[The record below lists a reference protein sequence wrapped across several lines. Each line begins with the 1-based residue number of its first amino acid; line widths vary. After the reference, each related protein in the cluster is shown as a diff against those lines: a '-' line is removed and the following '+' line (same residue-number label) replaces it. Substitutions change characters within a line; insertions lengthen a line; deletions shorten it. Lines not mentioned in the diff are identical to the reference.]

1 MDGLDKLEVKEI
13 IRELLKEELQPIKED
28 ISRLNKANYKMDMD
42 NIARDNRI
50 DKICNALEKT
60 NKQSEEFLAYMK
72 GQQEK
77 PLKFIETLKKTFI
90 GAIVTSLAGI
100 CLTGIFML
108 IKMLIK

>member
-1 MDGLDKLEVKEI
+1 MDMTELEVKEI
-13 IRELLKEELQPIKED
+13 VRNTLKEELEFIKED
-28 ISRLNKANYKMDMD
+28 IKELKRDTRKTNMY
-42 NIARDNRI
+42 NIARDARI
-50 DKICNALEKT
+50 DKICDALELT
-60 NKQSEEFLAYMK
+60 NKQSKEFLAYMEL
-72 GQQEK
+72 QQQK

>member
-1 MDGLDKLEVKEI
+1 MTELEVKEI
-13 IRELLKEELQPIKED
+13 VRNTLKEELEFIKED
-28 ISRLNKANYKMDMD
+28 IKELKRDTRKTNMD
-42 NIARDNRI
+42 NIARDARI
-50 DKICNALEKT
+50 DKICNALELT

-77 PLKFIETLKKTFI
+77 PAKFIENLKKVFI